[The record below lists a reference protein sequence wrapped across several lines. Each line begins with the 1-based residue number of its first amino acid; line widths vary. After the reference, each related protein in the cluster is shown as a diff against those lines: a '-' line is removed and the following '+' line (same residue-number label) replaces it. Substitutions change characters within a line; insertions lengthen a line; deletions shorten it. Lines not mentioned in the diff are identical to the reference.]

1 MFPNK
6 QPHDNVRQT
15 DDLCRLFSETLHA
28 LAADA
33 LTVRQLT
40 SMSKQSG
47 VTGDENLHPNNDN
60 NLHDSLNELRKLD
73 MAVAAIENKVG
84 ALREIVTEEKMALDQ
99 FEKLQQETNKQQ
111 RVLEHMMTV
120 VGAASSRLSNK
131 NPRGDRRRDSV
142 DPRKAQ
148 QLQEATG
155 TTTSSSSSTNDENHD
170 IVLPRITESQLQS
183 ISRNTRG
190 RISILALNEALEEI
204 ETVCRNKMAQLPRKP
219 TSTTT
224 SSSSLTAPQSL
235 ERRYEYLKQRN
246 HNSTTQVEVDA
257 HSGQYWVSEQELR
270 ESCAFFR
277 LGESTA
283 RATLVV
289 LCTLK
294 RLKQLPG
301 KNMEVTYICLC
312 ETESNTRT

>member
-6 QPHDNVRQT
+6 QSHDNARQT

-40 SMSKQSG
+40 SLSKQSG
-47 VTGDENLHPNNDN
+47 VTDDENLHPNSN
-60 NLHDSLNELRKLD
+60 NNQHDSLNELRKLD

-84 ALREIVTEEKMALDQ
+84 ALREIVTEEKIALDQ
-99 FEKLQQETNKQQ
+99 FENLQQEANKQQ
-111 RVLEHMMTV
+111 RVLEHMLTA
-120 VGAASSRLSNK
+120 VGASRSRTSSQKAR
-131 NPRGDRRRDSV
+131 RDRRRDSV
-142 DPRKAQ
+142 DPRETQ
-148 QLQEATG
+148 QLQEATS
-155 TTTSSSSSTNDENHD
+155 TTSTNDDNHD
-170 IVLPRITESQLQS
+170 VVLPRITESQLQS

-190 RISILALNEALEEI
+190 RISILALNDALEEI
-204 ETVCRNKMAQLPRKP
+204 ETVCRDKLAQLPRKP
-219 TSTTT
+219 TNST
-224 SSSSLTAPQSL
+224 SSLTASQSL

-257 HSGQYWVSEQELR
+257 HIGQYWVSEQELR

-301 KNMEVTYICLC
+301 KNMQVTYICLC
-312 ETESNTRT
+312 ETQSDTKCIT

>member
-1 MFPNK
+1 MSSTSFPKN

-33 LTVRQLT
+33 STVRQLT
-40 SMSKQSG
+40 SLSKQIG
-47 VTGDENLHPNNDN
+47 VTDDENLHPNNN
-60 NLHDSLNELRKLD
+60 NDQHDSLNELRKLD
-73 MAVAAIENKVG
+73 MAVAAIENKVRV
-84 ALREIVTEEKMALDQ
+84 LREIVTEEKMALDQ

-111 RVLEHMMTV
+111 RVLEHMVTV
-120 VGAASSRLSNK
+120 VGAASSWTSNQK
-131 NPRGDRRRDSV
+131 ARGDRRRDSV
-142 DPRKAQ
+142 DPRNTQ
-148 QLQEATG
+148 QLQEATAAANP
-155 TTTSSSSSTNDENHD
+155 SANDENHD

-204 ETVCRNKMAQLPRKP
+204 ETVCRDKLAQLPRKP
-219 TSTTT
+219 TSSTI
-224 SSSSLTAPQSL
+224 SSAASQSL
-235 ERRYEYLKQRN
+235 ERRYEYLKQRS

-257 HSGQYWVSEQELR
+257 HIGQYWVSEQELR

-312 ETESNTRT
+312 ETQADTTA

>member
-1 MFPNK
+1 
-6 QPHDNVRQT
+6 
-15 DDLCRLFSETLHA
+15 
-28 LAADA
+28 
-33 LTVRQLT
+33 
-40 SMSKQSG
+40 
-47 VTGDENLHPNNDN
+47 
-60 NLHDSLNELRKLD
+60 

-84 ALREIVTEEKMALDQ
+84 ALREIVTEEKRALDQ

-111 RVLEHMMTV
+111 RVLEHMLTV
-120 VGAASSRLSNK
+120 VGAASSTRRLSNQ
-131 NPRGDRRRDSV
+131 NAQGNRRRDSV
-142 DPRKAQ
+142 DPRKTQ
-148 QLQEATG
+148 QSREASA
-155 TTTSSSSSTNDENHD
+155 TTTSTNDENHD

-204 ETVCRNKMAQLPRKP
+204 ENVCRNKMAQLPRKP
-219 TSTTT
+219 TTTTT
-224 SSSSLTAPQSL
+224 SSLTALQSL

-246 HNSTTQVEVDA
+246 HNSTTQVEVNA
-257 HSGQYWVSEQELR
+257 HIGQYWVSEQELR

-312 ETESNTRT
+312 EARLDTST